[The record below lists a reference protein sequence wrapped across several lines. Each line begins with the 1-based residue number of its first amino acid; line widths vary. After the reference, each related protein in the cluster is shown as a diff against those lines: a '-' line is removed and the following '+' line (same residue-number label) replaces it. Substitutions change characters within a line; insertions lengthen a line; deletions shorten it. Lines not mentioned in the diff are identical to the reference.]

1 VNELEIR
8 TERCPYCNQPI
19 TRDEFDRIQEKIR
32 AEEKQKLRVQEVKLR
47 EQFEKERHDLRE
59 KWKEEKQKLET
70 KNKQLEEERKA
81 LRETFD
87 KEYSGKLKSE
97 QEKFQQQIAEKDRQA
112 KLQEKAN
119 REKLEK
125 GFAQKFK
132 IQQEYFNKQFDEQT
146 KRAEEKSRVQ
156 VEEQQKKRKELEGQ
170 IADLKEKQAKTF
182 EEGKKEGRL
191 ESDKE
196 KRKLQEQ
203 VADLQR
209 QLEKKTS
216 DELGSMS
223 EEDLT
228 RILKDA
234 FPDDKISRVAKGEE
248 GGDVKH
254 EVMYKGIGCGLIVY
268 ESKNVKT
275 WSNSFLARAKDYK
288 TIYNTPYV
296 VLVSISF
303 PAKENHFCIKESI
316 IVVHPSIVVYV
327 AAIIRQSILQLH
339 RASLSLEEKET
350 KMHEIYS
357 YLAGDEFKVRLGE
370 IFGSVKD
377 LKKFQSEEKTRH
389 NKLWSEQEQRFN
401 LIQQSAFKIQSRLS
415 KIIER
420 TD

>member
-1 VNELEIR
+1 VNQLETR

-19 TRDEFDRIQEKIR
+19 TRAEFERIQEKIR
-32 AEEKQKLRVQEVKLR
+32 AEEKQKLHLQEVKLR
-47 EQFEKERHDLRE
+47 EQFEKERQDLRE
-59 KWKEEKQKLET
+59 KWKEEKQKLEV
-70 KNKQLEEERKA
+70 KNKQLEEDRKA
-81 LRETFD
+81 LRENLE
-87 KEYSGKLKSE
+87 KEYSGKLKAE
-97 QEKFQQQIAEKDRQA
+97 QEKFQQQMIEKDKQA
-112 KLQEKAN
+112 KLQEKAS

-125 GFAQKFK
+125 EFAQKFK
-132 IQQEYFNKQFDEQT
+132 IQQEYFKRQLDEQT
-146 KRAEEKSRVQ
+146 KRAEEKSKAQ

-170 IADLKEKQAKTF
+170 IAELKEKQAKTF

-228 RILKDA
+228 RVLKDA
-234 FPDDKISRVAKGEE
+234 FPDDKITRVAKGEE
-248 GGDVKH
+248 GGDVKQ
-254 EVMYKGIGCGLIVY
+254 EVMYKGIPCGLIVY

-275 WSNSFLARAKDYK
+275 WSNSFLARAKDYR

-303 PAKENHFCIKESI
+303 PAKENHFCIKEGI

-357 YLAGDEFKVRLGE
+357 YLAGDEFRVRLGE

-389 NKLWSEQEQRFN
+389 NKLWSDQEQKFN